1 MAQFDAVML
10 RSGELVVVLQSD
22 LVDHLPT
29 RLVAPLVPI
38 DSAPSIVARLNPP
51 ISVNGTDYILATHL
65 AAAVPVG
72 QLGRVE
78 TMLREDEYAIRAAI
92 DMLVIGF

>member
-1 MAQFDAVML
+1 MAQFDAVKL
-10 RSGELVVVLQSD
+10 RSGELVVVLQAD
-22 LVDHLPT
+22 LVDYLPT

-38 DSAPSIVARLNPP
+38 DSAPSIVPRLNPQ
-51 ISVNGTDYILATHL
+51 ISLNDTDYILATHL
-65 AAAVPVG
+65 AAAVSVR

-78 TMLREDEYAIRAAI
+78 AQLREDEYAIRAAI